1 MSGRTGKMTAEALRE
16 RGPRMVLA
24 RDLDSNDLFNLVYFR
39 EDQQPAGRF
48 AVVAKSYSMN
58 YLKRIARFNA

>member
-1 MSGRTGKMTAEALRE
+1 MSGRTGKMTAEAIKR

-24 RDLDSNDLFNLVYFR
+24 RDLDSNDLFKLVYFR

-48 AVVAKSYSMN
+48 SVVAKSYSMR
-58 YLKRIARFNA
+58 YLKKLEEFNQ